1 MVYFKCNVG
10 EKMKEKAQDRKN
22 KIATLVILLVLL
34 IVIIALSYAAFRF
47 FGEGQKP
54 NVITLGKLELTLKEG
69 NTINL
74 DEVYPLSDSDG
85 LALDGYSFT
94 LENTGTADVDYVI
107 YLDNVAISSPD
118 VKLDDKYL
126 KYSIDKNDS
135 TGYADYA
142 DYLNNLGTDGNRIL
156 DQGTLAAG
164 EENSYVLRVWPTIEI
179 DGDFGGQV
187 WKGKL
192 RITGE
197 QVR

>member
-10 EKMKEKAQDRKN
+10 EKMKDKAQDRKN

-54 NVITLGKLELTLKEG
+54 NVITLGKLELTLNEG

-126 KYSIDKNDS
+126 KYSIDKGS
-135 TGYADYA
+135 TKGTA

-156 DQGTLAAG
+156 DQGTLSAG
-164 EENSYVLRVWPTIEI
+164 DENSYVLRVWPTIEI

>member
-1 MVYFKCNVG
+1 MVYFKYNVG

-107 YLDNVAISSPD
+107 YLDNVEVTSPD
-118 VKLDDKYL
+118 VKLDDMYL
-126 KYSIDKNDS
+126 KYSLDKN
-135 TGYADYA
+135 GIQGNA
-142 DYLNNLGTDGNRIL
+142 DYLNNLGEDGSRIL
-156 DQGTLAAG
+156 DRGTLG
-164 EENSYVLRVWPTIEI
+164 SDDKNSYILRVWPTTEI

-192 RITGE
+192 RITGD

>member
-1 MVYFKCNVG
+1 
-10 EKMKEKAQDRKN
+10 MKEKAQDRKN

-135 TGYADYA
+135 TGYADY
-142 DYLNNLGTDGNRIL
+142 LNNLGTDGNRIL
-156 DQGTLAAG
+156 DQGTLSAG

>member
-1 MVYFKCNVG
+1 
-10 EKMKEKAQDRKN
+10 MKEKAQDRKN

-47 FGEGQKP
+47 DREGQKP
-54 NVITLGKLELTLKEG
+54 NVITLGKLALTLNEG